1 MHVASVYLKCFRCF
15 RGMFQ
20 LFHTDV
26 AKVDQDVAYVAMVI
40 YVRCKRMSP
49 MFHLFFQRYVAS
61 VFIWD
66 VAYISHICCKCFIWM
81 FAYVCNDFQ
90 LFLQVF
96 QMHVSSVSSFFFLY
110 VVSVASR
117 CFKIR

>member
-1 MHVASVYLKCFRCF
+1 MMHVASVHLKCFRCF

-26 AKVDQDVAYVAMVI
+26 TKVDQ
-40 YVRCKRMSP
+40 
-49 MFHLFFQRYVAS
+49 
-61 VFIWD
+61 D

-96 QMHVSSVSSFFFLY
+96 QMHVSSVSSVFFLY
-110 VVSVASR
+110 VASVSERGHEQSPR
-117 CFKIR
+117 G